1 MESRISTSISTLQD
15 RVTVVLACTSGAW
28 VANWLH
34 NRRGNANWLHNRRG
48 NANWFWC
55 CCISTA
61 PVSEC
66 LKIST
71 LVSTSANATALAII
85 LIGVL
90 SITRKSNWVIFC
102 PTRTIETSWKTL
114 CCT

>member
-28 VANWLH
+28 V
-34 NRRGNANWLHNRRG
+34 ANWLHNRRG